1 MATLKFHLIQRKT
14 QLGKLK
20 WKTTYTAQPIHLGKV
35 SFDDLC
41 KQLAENTTVGKAD
54 VKAVIARLAET
65 IPHFLELGYS
75 VDCGDLGTF
84 RASFGSQPVE
94 NLKDFNVSLIR
105 APRVVFTPRMALKYA
120 LRGLGFEQ
128 AQPLHNPKKP
138 APNKPG
144 GSEFNPPSGGGIGI

>member
-20 WKTTYTAQPIHLGKV
+20 GKTTYTAQPIHLGKV

-84 RASFGSQPVE
+84 RVSFSRITLLT
-94 NLKDFNVSLIR
+94 NLVTI
-105 APRVVFTPRMALKYA
+105 
-120 LRGLGFEQ
+120 
-128 AQPLHNPKKP
+128 
-138 APNKPG
+138 
-144 GSEFNPPSGGGIGI
+144 

>member
-1 MATLKFHLIQRKT
+1 MPVLKFHLFEHVAT
-14 QLGKLK
+14 VGKLK
-20 WKTTYTAQPIHLGKV
+20 GKKVFSVQPIVHSKV

-105 APRVVFTPRMALKYA
+105 PPRVVFTPRMALKYA

-138 APNKPG
+138 APKKPG